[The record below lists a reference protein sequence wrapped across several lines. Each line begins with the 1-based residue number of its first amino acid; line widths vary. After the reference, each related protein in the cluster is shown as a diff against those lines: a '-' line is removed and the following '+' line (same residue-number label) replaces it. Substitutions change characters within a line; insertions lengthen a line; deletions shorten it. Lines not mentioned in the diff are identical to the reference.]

1 MSEPHV
7 PAEAPHGAD
16 RLPQPTPDA
25 DPALPKAVRER
36 EGAWVAGVATGI
48 AHHLGWPVMVVRGA
62 FVALAVL
69 QFVGVLIYAV
79 LWVVLP
85 AEKPDPEAPGLES
98 ASRRGLRKRE
108 GGPTWTRDAGA
119 VTALALFGVG
129 VTWFTQ
135 AFGFGISSRVFWPFA
150 FAATGVALVWRQADE
165 APVKVDPGT
174 QRWLVPFVAPGR
186 WMAITRSIIGLGLVG
201 AAVGLVAASSIGV
214 SQLPTALAMAALM
227 VAGVVIVGAPW
238 LYQLR
243 RSLSDAREEKIV
255 SDARADMAAH
265 LHDSV
270 LQTLA
275 LIQRQAEDPKAVA
288 SIARRQ
294 ERELR
299 SWLYDEVTNS
309 TTFRA
314 ALATA
319 ATEVE
324 DERGVEIE
332 VVCVGDAPLT
342 PDLEA
347 VVRAARE
354 AMMNAAKHSGAPAV
368 DVYAEIEDGVLEV
381 FIRDRGKGFEMEAI
395 GDDRMGVRR
404 SIIERLERHGGSARV
419 RSEPGEGTEVRL
431 EMRT

>member
-1 MSEPHV
+1 
-7 PAEAPHGAD
+7 
-16 RLPQPTPDA
+16 
-25 DPALPKAVRER
+25 
-36 EGAWVAGVATGI
+36 
-48 AHHLGWPVMVVRGA
+48 
-62 FVALAVL
+62 
-69 QFVGVLIYAV
+69 
-79 LWVVLP
+79 
-85 AEKPDPEAPGLES
+85 
-98 ASRRGLRKRE
+98 
-108 GGPTWTRDAGA
+108 
-119 VTALALFGVG
+119 
-129 VTWFTQ
+129 
-135 AFGFGISSRVFWPFA
+135 
-150 FAATGVALVWRQADE
+150 
-165 APVKVDPGT
+165 
-174 QRWLVPFVAPGR
+174 
-186 WMAITRSIIGLGLVG
+186 
-201 AAVGLVAASSIGV
+201 
-214 SQLPTALAMAALM
+214 M